1 MKIFLAMLAPI
12 LWGTTYAVVSSE
24 FVGWSP
30 FALSVWRAL
39 PAGFLLLLLKPTFPK
54 LYELPALLLIG
65 FLNIALFFGLLFAA
79 AMQMPSTLVGVG
91 MLALPVIGLAIMAIF
106 HHVKPSMIQLISGF
120 VLIICSA
127 YLFITSSVP
136 ISLSA
141 VLLLIGAM
149 TALIGGSVVAKHVMK
164 KIHWWKLLTWKLIF
178 GGLILIPMAYWEVS
192 LSGNSFVTAIPTSG
206 EQWAAMLWLTV
217 GLTSLAYGAYIY
229 TIPMISTN
237 ELSFFGTLNPIL
249 AMIIGATLMDES
261 FSSIEVFIM
270 AIMVASNLIAQFLEY
285 RKNLPTKQIII
296 NY

>member
-1 MKIFLAMLAPI
+1 MKILLAMLAPL

-39 PAGFLLLLLKPTFPK
+39 PAGLLLLLLKPTLPK
-54 LYELPALLLIG
+54 ISELPALLLIG

-79 AMQMPSTLVGVG
+79 AMQIPSTLVGVG
-91 MLALPVIGLAIMAIF
+91 MVALPVIGLAVMGIF
-106 HHVKPSMIQLISGF
+106 HQVKPSVIQLISA
-120 VLIICSA
+120 LILISCSA
-127 YLFITSSVP
+127 YLFITSAVP

-178 GGLILIPMAYWEVS
+178 GGLILIPMAYWEMS
-192 LSGNSFVTAIPTSG
+192 WSGKSFVAAIPANG
-206 EQWAAMLWLTV
+206 EQWAAMIWLTV

-249 AMIIGATLMDES
+249 AMILGATLMGES
-261 FSSIEVFIM
+261 FSRIQVVIM
-270 AIMVASNLIAQFLEY
+270 IVMVASNIIAQLIEY
-285 RKNLPTKQIII
+285 RKNLPTEQAIIS
-296 NY
+296 Y

>member
-54 LYELPALLLIG
+54 LSELPALLLIG

-79 AMQMPSTLVGVG
+79 AMQIPSTLVGVG
-91 MLALPVIGLAIMAIF
+91 MVALPVVGLAIMGIF
-106 HHVKPSMIQLISGF
+106 HQVKPSVIQLISAL
-120 VLIICSA
+120 VLISCST
-127 YLFITSSVP
+127 YLFTTSSVP

-149 TALIGGSVVAKHVMK
+149 TALISGSVVAKHVMK

-178 GGLILIPMAYWEVS
+178 GGLILIPMAYWEMS
-192 LSGNSFVTAIPTSG
+192 LSGQSYVNAIPISV
-206 EQWAAMLWLTV
+206 EQWAAMTWLTV

-249 AMIIGATLMDES
+249 AMILGATLMGES
-261 FSSIEVFIM
+261 FSVIQVFVM
-270 AIMVASNLIAQFLEY
+270 VIMVASNIIAQFFEY
-285 RKNLPTKQIII
+285 RKNLPTEQVII

>member
-54 LYELPALLLIG
+54 LSELPALLLIG

-79 AMQMPSTLVGVG
+79 AMQIPSTLVGVG
-91 MLALPVIGLAIMAIF
+91 MVALPVVGLAIMGIF
-106 HHVKPSMIQLISGF
+106 HQVKPSVIQLISAL
-120 VLIICSA
+120 VLISCST
-127 YLFITSSVP
+127 YLFTTSSVP

-149 TALIGGSVVAKHVMK
+149 TALISGSVVAKHVMK

-178 GGLILIPMAYWEVS
+178 GGLILIPMAYWEMS
-192 LSGNSFVTAIPTSG
+192 LSGQSYVNAIPISF
-206 EQWAAMLWLTV
+206 EQWAAMTWLTV

-249 AMIIGATLMDES
+249 AMILGATLMGES
-261 FSSIEVFIM
+261 FSVIQVFIM
-270 AIMVASNLIAQFLEY
+270 VIMVASNIITQFFEY
-285 RKNLPTKQIII
+285 RKNLPSEQVII

>member
-1 MKIFLAMLAPI
+1 MKIFLAMLAPL

-39 PAGFLLLLLKPTFPK
+39 PAGLLLLLLKPTFPK
-54 LYELPALLLIG
+54 LSELPALLLIG

-79 AMQMPSTLVGVG
+79 AMQIPSTLVGVG
-91 MLALPVIGLAIMAIF
+91 MVALPVVGLAIMGIF
-106 HHVKPSMIQLISGF
+106 HQVKPSVIQLISAL
-120 VLIICSA
+120 VLISCSA

-136 ISLSA
+136 VSLTA
-141 VLLLIGAM
+141 VLLLVGAM

-178 GGLILIPMAYWEVS
+178 GGLILIPMAYWEMS
-192 LSGNSFVTAIPTSG
+192 FSGKSFVAAIPANA
-206 EQWAAMLWLTV
+206 EQWAAMIWLTV
-217 GLTSLAYGAYIY
+217 GLTSVAYGAYIY

-249 AMIIGATLMDES
+249 AMVLGATFMGES
-261 FSSIEVFIM
+261 FSTIQVSIM
-270 AIMVASNLIAQFLEY
+270 GIMVVSNLIAQLIEY
-285 RKNLPTKQIII
+285 RKKLPTEQVIID
-296 NY
+296 Y